1 MSLRTL
7 YLLRHGRADR
17 EAWSGPDELR
27 PLTPDGRQ
35 RVQQQTRVLAGLALG
50 LERIVTSPLTRA
62 RQTAEIVAEG
72 LHLQQA
78 LLIDEG
84 LAFGSD
90 FTQFSAVLT
99 SHDTVGSLLLV
110 GHEPDLSA
118 HLGRLI
124 GARPD
129 GVDIK
134 KGALACLTVH
144 LGPEGWRGELRWL
157 LPANLLLSLAGK
169 D

>member
-17 EAWSGPDELR
+17 EAWSGPDDLR
-27 PLTPDGRQ
+27 PLTADGRR
-35 RVQQQTRVLAGLALG
+35 RVQQQTRVLANMALG
-50 LERIVTSPLTRA
+50 LERVVTSPLTRA
-62 RQTAEIVAEG
+62 RQTAELVAEG
-72 LHLQQA
+72 LRLQDA
-78 LLIDEG
+78 LLFDEG

-99 SHDTVGSLLLV
+99 ANQAVSTLMLV

-129 GVDIK
+129 GVEIK
-134 KGALACLTVH
+134 KGALACLAVH
-144 LGPEGWRGELRWL
+144 QGPEGWRGELRWL
-157 LPANLLLSLAGK
+157 LPANLLLALTGK

>member
-27 PLTPDGRQ
+27 PLTPEGR
-35 RVQQQTRVLAGLALG
+35 RRMQQQARVLAGLALG

-62 RQTAEIVAEG
+62 RQTAEIVADG
-72 LHLQQA
+72 LRLRDQ

-90 FTQFSAVLT
+90 FTQFAAVLDANEAAST
-99 SHDTVGSLLLV
+99 LMLV
-110 GHEPDLSA
+110 GHEPDFSA

-129 GVDIK
+129 GVEIK
-134 KGALACLTVH
+134 KGALACLTVQR
-144 LGPEGWRGELRWL
+144 GPKGWQGELRWL